1 MEQLAEQRLRILFV
15 SAEVSPF
22 ARTGGLGDVVGALPP
37 ILASHGLDV
46 RVAMPLYQ
54 AVRDRSFSLT
64 PVLQNLLV
72 PLVSGDRT
80 THIWRSYLDERAG
93 EVPVYFIEQ
102 DEYFARPGLYGDGVM
117 DYEDNAFRF
126 IFFCA
131 AALALVERLEWF
143 PHVIHCHDWHTGLV
157 PAYLRFLSWPTPRL
171 ATAATVFTIHN
182 LAYQGVFP
190 APIFGA
196 TGLPSRLFQPRGMEF
211 HGNVNFM
218 KAGLYYA
225 DHLTTVSPTYAEE
238 ICTPE
243 FGHGLDGVLR
253 ERRNVLTGIVNGADY
268 NAWNPTTDPL
278 LAAAYT
284 ADDLR
289 GKAACKLALLRMF
302 GMVEE
307 LESPLLG
314 MVTRLTE
321 QKGVDLVLQVLERLF
336 ALDANLVILG
346 SGDRQYEG
354 FLAALARRYPDRLGV
369 RLGFNDALAHQI
381 QAGGDCLLM
390 PSRFEPC
397 GLTQMYA
404 MRYGTIPIV
413 RATGGLKDTVTPFDP
428 LTRQGVG
435 FVFTEATADALL
447 ETVRAA
453 LSVFADKSAWR
464 QLQRNAMTSD
474 FSWDHS
480 AARYIKL
487 YQQAVEEKRKAEVAA
502 RPSTGSG

>member
-1 MEQLAEQRLRILFV
+1 VEERLRVLFV

-46 RVAMPLYQ
+46 RVVMPLYQ
-54 AVRDRSFSLT
+54 VVRDRPFSLT

-72 PLVSGDRT
+72 PLVSGDRAT
-80 THIWRSYLDERAG
+80 QIWRSDLDERAG
-93 EVPVYFIEQ
+93 DAPIYFIEQ
-102 DEYFARPGLYGDGVM
+102 DEYFARPGLYGDGVG
-117 DYEDNAFRF
+117 DYEDNASRF
-126 IFFCA
+126 IFFCT
-131 AALALVERLEWF
+131 AALALVERLKWF

-157 PAYLRFLSWPTPRL
+157 PAYLRFLPWPTPQL
-171 ATAATVFTIHN
+171 TTAATVFTIHN

-190 APIFGA
+190 APILGA
-196 TGLPSRLFQPRGMEF
+196 TGLPARLFQPVGMEF
-211 HGNVNFM
+211 YGNVNFM
-218 KAGLYYA
+218 KAGLHYA
-225 DHLTTVSPTYAEE
+225 DRLTTVSPTYAEE

-268 NAWNPTTDPL
+268 NAWNPTTDPV
-278 LAAAYT
+278 LAATYT
-284 ADDLR
+284 ADDLS
-289 GKAACKLALLRMF
+289 GKAACKLALLREF

-321 QKGVDLVLQVLERLF
+321 QKGVDLALQVLERLF

-381 QAGGDCLLM
+381 QAGSDCLLM

-413 RATGGLKDTVTPFDP
+413 RATGGLKDTVAPFDRI
-428 LTRQGVG
+428 TRQGVG
-435 FVFTEATADALL
+435 FVFTEATANALL
-447 ETVRAA
+447 ETVRTA

-464 QLQRNAMTSD
+464 QLQRNAMASD
-474 FSWDHS
+474 FSWRRS
-480 AARYIKL
+480 ATRYIEL
-487 YQQAVEEKRKAEVAA
+487 YRQLVVSSQ
-502 RPSTGSG
+502 